1 MKKYESVFILDESKI
16 DGNAEAFMTTVTEF
30 IQSLGGSVSESVDMG
45 RRTFAY
51 PINKKNSGQY
61 WDLTLELSPAKV
73 AELKENYRLNRAVVR
88 MEVLI
93 FDRPAEPV
101 TLSSRR

>member
-16 DGNAEAFMTTVTEF
+16 DGNAEAFMTSVIEF
-30 IQSLGGSVSESVDMG
+30 IKSLGGSVSESVDMG

-61 WDLTLELSPAKV
+61 WDLVLELDPAKV
-73 AELKENYRLNRAVVR
+73 VELKENYRLNNAVVR

>member
-1 MKKYESVFILDESKI
+1 LKKYESVFILDESKI